1 MSISRDGIAGLILLA
16 VSLALLVQS
25 FSLPYVPLVP
35 VGPGFYPRIVLVFLA
50 LASALLV
57 VQDWLK
63 QRPSRT
69 ETAPPAAPR
78 RNYGK
83 VAALFVIVSG
93 YVLLLPLLGFRIATA
108 VFVAAA
114 QAALDRPRSPR
125 QWAVLVAVAIGTVA
139 ATYLIFESYL
149 LVLLP
154 RGSWTG
160 W

>member
-1 MSISRDGIAGLILLA
+1 MSIGRDGIAGLILLA

-25 FSLPYVPLVP
+25 FSLPSLPLVP

-57 VQDWLK
+57 LQDWLR
-63 QRPSRT
+63 QRAPGP
-69 ETAPPAAPR
+69 ETAPAAPR

-83 VAALFVIVSG
+83 VAALFAIVGG
-93 YVLLLPLLGFRIATA
+93 YVLLLPLLGFRISTA

-125 QWAVLVAVAIGTVA
+125 QWAVLAAVAIGTTA
-139 ATYLIFESYL
+139 ATYLVFESYL
-149 LVLLP
+149 LLLLP

>member
-1 MSISRDGIAGLILLA
+1 MPLL
-16 VSLALLVQS
+16 
-25 FSLPYVPLVP
+25 P
-35 VGPGFYPRIVLVFLA
+35 VGPRFYPRIVLVFLA
-50 LASALLV
+50 LAIALLV

-69 ETAPPAAPR
+69 EIAPAAAPR